1 VTDRHELARFLR
13 GRRELLVPADVG
25 LPGEPSRRTRGLRRE
40 EVAELAHMSVDY
52 YARLEQARGPRP
64 SPRILDALTGVFRL
78 TPAERTHLF
87 RLAGTQVT
95 PLAAPVRTVRPH
107 VAALLER
114 IPDTAA
120 VVTDATYD
128 VIAWNPLAGALFGG
142 GDFGARPNLA
152 RRRFLGRPMES
163 SSAEEFGY
171 VLVAR
176 LRRAADRYPHDP
188 GLARLLAELRAG
200 SEEFGQIW
208 ETDPVHA
215 PGHRTKT
222 LTHPDAGRLRVN
234 CDVLTVP
241 HDDQQV
247 VFVTADPGTPS
258 ARALRQLALAGR
270 DFSAR

>member
-1 VTDRHELARFLR
+1 MTGRQELARFLR

-25 LPGEPSRRTRGLRRE
+25 LPGGTSRRTLGLRRE

-64 SPRILDALTGVFRL
+64 SPRVLDALSGVFRL
-78 TPAERTHLF
+78 TPPERTHLF

-95 PLAAPVRTVRPH
+95 PLAAPVRTVRPQ
-107 VAALLER
+107 VAALLRR

-120 VVTDATYD
+120 IVTDATYD
-128 VIAWNPLAGALFGG
+128 VIAGNPLAAAVFGG
-142 GDFGARPNLA
+142 DLDARPNLA
-152 RRRFLGRPMES
+152 RRRFLGQPPES
-163 SSAEEFGY
+163 SSAEEFGAI
-171 VLVAR
+171 VVSR

-188 GLARLLAELRAG
+188 ALARLLAELRAG
-200 SEEFGQIW
+200 SEEFREIW
-208 ETDPVHA
+208 ATGPVHA

-222 LTHPDAGRLRVN
+222 LTHPEAGRLRVN

-258 ARALRQLALAGR
+258 ARALRQLAGGER
-270 DFSAR
+270 DVSAR